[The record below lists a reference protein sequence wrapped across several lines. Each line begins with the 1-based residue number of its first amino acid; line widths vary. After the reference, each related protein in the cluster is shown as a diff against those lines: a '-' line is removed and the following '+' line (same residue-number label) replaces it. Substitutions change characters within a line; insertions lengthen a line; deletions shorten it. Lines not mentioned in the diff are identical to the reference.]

1 MDSIDSVSLARA
13 LRRRY
18 EWSRAWRAMLGFAP
32 ACMLILIAAYLSP
45 RSISVLLFGA
55 VLFGNAVLLLWYGQG
70 LQRAVLPGVMV
81 GLIPLTAALCANH
94 FGHVCTGSACVS
106 LCLPAC
112 ILGGV
117 SAGVLLGFWAQKR
130 LGGGNRNA
138 ENGGERHGA
147 QRHGALGFVLAS
159 SSIAL
164 LTGAMGCGCI
174 GYAGVFGL
182 LAGYLIGLL
191 PAALKLSTASR

>member
-1 MDSIDSVSLARA
+1 MDSIDSVALVQV

-18 EWSRAWRAMLGFAP
+18 EWSRFWRALLGFAP
-32 ACMLILIAAYLSP
+32 ACALILIAAYLSP

-55 VLFGNAVLLLWYGQG
+55 VLFGNGVLLLWYGQG
-70 LQRAVLPGVMV
+70 LQRAVLPGVLA
-81 GLIPLTAALCANH
+81 GLIPLTSALCANH
-94 FGHVCTGSACVS
+94 FGHVCTGGGCMS

-117 SAGVLLGFWAQKR
+117 SAGAVLGYWARRRSWGF
-130 LGGGNRNA
+130 L
-138 ENGGERHGA
+138 
-147 QRHGALGFVLAS
+147 LAAS
-159 SSIAL
+159 GVAL

-182 LAGYLIGLL
+182 LAGYAVGLSPIL
-191 PAALKLSTASR
+191 FRPKARPSPQP